1 MLNSYTVVLDHTRY
15 KRNGLMSLSSYEEWE
30 RSSIINAFFN
40 DAFMKTY
47 YPGVGTFN
55 KHASVSFAR
64 DLDYFMKLYTGS
76 GIEHKRM
83 RRVVSPIEQ
92 DAVIS
97 LLHCGLSR
105 PKTAAEGK
113 EIG

>member
-1 MLNSYTVVLDHTRY
+1 MD
-15 KRNGLMSLSSYEEWE
+15 
-30 RSSIINAFFN
+30 AFFN
-40 DAFMKTY
+40 DAFISTY

-64 DLDYFMKLYTGS
+64 DLDHFMKLYTGS

-83 RRVVSPIEQ
+83 MRVVSPIEQ
-92 DAVIS
+92 DAAMS

-105 PKTAAEGK
+105 PQTAVLGK
-113 EIG
+113 EIV